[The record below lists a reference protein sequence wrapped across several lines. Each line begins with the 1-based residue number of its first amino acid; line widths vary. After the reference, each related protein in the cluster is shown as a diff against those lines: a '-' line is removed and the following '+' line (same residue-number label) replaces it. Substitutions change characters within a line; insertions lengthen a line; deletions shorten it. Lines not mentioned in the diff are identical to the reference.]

1 MRCRPEAPWWLLV
14 VGTLATT
21 VGPVGATGVAGT
33 GVAGTGVA
41 GTGVRVTGREGLDGE
56 RRRTPVERLW
66 VPA

>member
-1 MRCRPEAPWWLLV
+1 M

-21 VGPVGATGVAGT
+21 VVPVGATGVAGT

-41 GTGVRVTGREGLDGE
+41 GTGVRVTGREGLAGE